1 MAERLG
7 GFSPGGGV
15 GGFVALLTLSGGL
28 LITSAMPASGQP
40 GSPVLRVGV
49 VDGAQ
54 PCSFRQDGVWKGLA
68 VDLWTR
74 VATEERLPFILQ
86 EWPDLGSLLAAT
98 RRGEVDL
105 AVGCVNLS
113 PERLRTLTFSLPFQE
128 DGLAVMAL
136 QSRFDLGKA
145 FLSSLLGPTLL
156 QLLGGFLVFIG
167 LLSLLTWRVENHG
180 RSADTRSL
188 GRMRSFARIFQIL
201 ATGPGSNTIVATT
214 RGHLLV
220 LLAYL
225 VRIVAASLLV
235 GFLTVHVVEETR
247 QRTAGTL
254 RSPRDLRGRRVAV
267 RPGSASAALLEELN
281 RSSQGPPV
289 TMVELPQVSDA
300 IPLLALDKA
309 DAVLADELQLS
320 YALAHHTSA
329 TVLPSLVLRAVRPE
343 SQGFA
348 FSPTLNP
355 TTALRIDLAISRLKR
370 SGEVSLL
377 REAALR
383 PPSPKRE
390 RLGDETSGSL
400 RQDMNKS

>member
-1 MAERLG
+1 MAERFG
-7 GFSPGGGV
+7 GASRGV
-15 GGFVALLTLSGGL
+15 GGRLSVALLALSGSL
-28 LITSAMPASGQP
+28 LFAGVLPARSLP
-40 GSPVLRVGV
+40 PPAVLRVGV

-54 PCSFRQDGVWKGLA
+54 PCSFRQEGVWKGLA
-68 VDLWTR
+68 IDLWTR
-74 VATEERLPFILQ
+74 VATEERLPFTLQ
-86 EWPDLGSLLAAT
+86 EWPDLRALLAAT

-136 QSRFDLGKA
+136 QSRFDLSKA
-145 FLSSLLGPTLL
+145 FLRSLLGPTLL
-156 QLLGGFLVFIG
+156 QLLGGFLVLIG

-180 RSADTRSL
+180 HSSDTQSL
-188 GRMRSFARIFQIL
+188 GRMRSFVRIFQIL

-214 RGHLLV
+214 RGHVLV

-247 QRTAGTL
+247 QRSAGRMRGL
-254 RSPRDLRGRRVAV
+254 QDLRGLRVAV
-267 RPGSASAALLEELN
+267 RPGTTSAALLEELN
-281 RSSQGPPV
+281 RSSQGAPV
-289 TMVELPQVSDA
+289 QMVRLSRVSAA
-300 IPLLALDKA
+300 IPLLAQDKA

-320 YALAHHTSA
+320 YVLAHHSGGA
-329 TVLPSLVLRAVRPE
+329 ALPSLVLRGVRPE

-348 FSPTLNP
+348 FSPNLDP

-377 REAALR
+377 RDAALR
-383 PPSPKRE
+383 PPSPNRE
-390 RLGDETSGSL
+390 QLRDRENGSNGE
-400 RQDMNKS
+400 DMNKS

>member
-1 MAERLG
+1 MAERLAG
-7 GFSPGGGV
+7 GSPGRAVRGM
-15 GGFVALLTLSGGL
+15 VALLTLSGGL
-28 LITSAMPASGQP
+28 LLTSVLPASGQAS
-40 GSPVLRVGV
+40 SPVLRVGV

-54 PCSFRQDGVWKGLA
+54 PCSSRQDGVWKGLA
-68 VDLWTR
+68 VELWTR

-86 EWPDLGSLLAAT
+86 EWPTLSSLLSAT

-105 AVGCVNLS
+105 AVGCINLS

-145 FLSSLLGPTLL
+145 FLRSLLGPTLL
-156 QLLGGFLVFIG
+156 QLLGGFLVLIA
-167 LLSLLTWRVENHG
+167 LLSLLTWRVESHG
-180 RSADTRSL
+180 QSADTRSL

-201 ATGPGSNTIVATT
+201 ATGPGSNTIVTTT

-254 RSPRDLRGRRVAV
+254 RSLQDLRGRRVAV
-267 RPGSASAALLEELN
+267 RPGSASAALVEELN
-281 RSSQGPPV
+281 RSPQGPPV
-289 TMVELPQVSDA
+289 VVVQLPRVSQA
-300 IPLLALDKA
+300 IPLLAEDKA
-309 DAVLADELQLS
+309 DAVVADELQLS

-348 FSPTLNP
+348 FSPTLNSS
-355 TTALRIDLAISRLKR
+355 TALRIDLAISRLKR

-377 REAALR
+377 RETALQ
-383 PPSPKRE
+383 PPSPQTR
-390 RLGDETSGSL
+390 RA
-400 RQDMNKS
+400 R

>member
-7 GFSPGGGV
+7 GDPSAV
-15 GGFVALLTLSGGL
+15 GRRLFVALLALSGSL
-28 LITSAMPASGQP
+28 LFAGALPARSLP
-40 GSPVLRVGV
+40 PPPVLRVGV

-54 PCSFRQDGVWKGLA
+54 PCTFRQDGVWKGLA

-74 VATEERLPFILQ
+74 VATEERLPFILR
-86 EWPDLGSLLAAT
+86 EWPDLRALLAAT

-145 FLSSLLGPTLL
+145 FLRSLLGPTLPL
-156 QLLGGFLVFIG
+156 LLGGFLVLIG

-180 RSADTRSL
+180 QSSDTRSL
-188 GRMRSFARIFQIL
+188 GTMRSFARIFQIL
-201 ATGPGSNTIVATT
+201 ATGPGSNTIVTTT
-214 RGHLLV
+214 RGHGLV

-247 QRTAGTL
+247 QRSAGGL
-254 RSPRDLRGRRVAV
+254 QNLRDLRGRRVAV
-267 RPGSASAALLEELN
+267 RPGSASAALVEELN
-281 RSSQGPPV
+281 RSSREAPV
-289 TMVELPQVSDA
+289 QVVPLSRVSVA
-300 IPLLALDKA
+300 IPLLAQGKA

-320 YALAHHTSA
+320 YALAHHSGGA
-329 TVLPSLVLRAVRPE
+329 VVPSLVLRAVRPE

-348 FSPTLNP
+348 FSPNLDP
-355 TTALRIDLAISRLKR
+355 STALRIDLAISRLKR

-377 REAALR
+377 RDAVLR
-383 PPSPKRE
+383 PPSSNRE
-390 RLGDETSGSL
+390 KLRDGETEPTG
-400 RQDMNKS
+400 KT